1 MKNIIVDTSRVILAL
16 YFLVSGASKIL
27 TWEAHILIM
36 ETHNLPMADILLGIV
51 MTAQIIGGFFLLLK
65 KQIVLF
71 ALVFAIIVL
80 LININIHDFWNI
92 YEGVNQNQERQNFI
106 KNIGLLIAFLL
117 LAAMN
122 IEETEGKTSE

>member
-65 KQIVLF
+65 KQIVLV

-80 LININIHDFWNI
+80 LININIHDFWNMSGEI
-92 YEGVNQNQERQNFI
+92 SQQHETQNFI
-106 KNIGLLIAFLL
+106 KNLGILAGLLVLTKDR
-117 LAAMN
+117 N
-122 IEETEGKTSE
+122 